1 MSHNIRSLNE
11 LDRLLHEP
19 ARTMI
24 TAILYSADEA
34 DFLYLLNAT
43 GLTRGNL
50 STHLARLEEAGY
62 VEIEKTYKGKLPRT
76 VCRLTEAGRTAFDE
90 YRRQLRE
97 IVETLE
103 SRDEKGDN
111 GRLFAHGSRLKNQ
124 GSESLG

>member
-1 MSHNIRSLNE
+1 MSDNLRSLGD

-19 ARTMI
+19 ARLMI
-24 TAILYSADEA
+24 ATILFSAAEA

-76 VCRLTEAGRTAFDE
+76 ICRLTDAGRTAFDD
-90 YRRQLRE
+90 YRKQLRE

-103 SRDEKGDN
+103 GRDEKRAS
-111 GRLFAHGSRLKNQ
+111 GRLLAQ
-124 GSESLG
+124 GSGLDE

>member
-1 MSHNIRSLNE
+1 MSASLQSLGD

-19 ARTMI
+19 ARMMI
-24 TAILYSADEA
+24 TAILYSASEA

-76 VCRLTEAGRTAFDE
+76 ICRLTGAGRTAFDE

-103 SRDEKGDN
+103 SRNEKGDN
-111 GRLFAHGSRLKNQ
+111 ERLFAQ
-124 GSESLG
+124 

>member
-1 MSHNIRSLNE
+1 MKDNWRSLSD

-19 ARTMI
+19 ARMMI
-24 TAILYSADEA
+24 TTILFSAAEA

-76 VCRLTEAGRTAFDE
+76 ICRLTKTGRKAFDG
-90 YRRQLRE
+90 YRKQLRE
-97 IVETLE
+97 VVETLE
-103 SRDEKGDN
+103 SGKEKNDSGQLNVKAD
-111 GRLFAHGSRLKNQ
+111 GLEKL
-124 GSESLG
+124 GSES

>member
-1 MSHNIRSLNE
+1 MSENLRSLSD

-19 ARTMI
+19 ARMMI
-24 TAILYSADEA
+24 TTILFSAAEA

-76 VCRLTEAGRTAFDE
+76 ICRLTNAGRAAFNG
-90 YRRQLRE
+90 YRKQLRE
-97 IVETLE
+97 VVETLE
-103 SRDEKGDN
+103 RGKEEI
-111 GRLFAHGSRLKNQ
+111 GRLKAQVDRLEKQ
-124 GSESLG
+124 GSES

>member
-1 MSHNIRSLNE
+1 MNEDLFSLGD

-19 ARTMI
+19 ARLMI
-24 TAILYSADEA
+24 ATILFSAAEA

-76 VCRLTEAGRTAFDE
+76 ICRLTKAGRTAFNE
-90 YRRQLRE
+90 YRKQLRQV
-97 IVETLE
+97 VETLE
-103 SRDEKGDN
+103 RG
-111 GRLFAHGSRLKNQ
+111 
-124 GSESLG
+124 ES

>member
-1 MSHNIRSLNE
+1 MSDNLRLLGD

-19 ARTMI
+19 ARMMI
-24 TAILYSADEA
+24 TTILYSATEA

-76 VCRLTEAGRTAFDE
+76 ICRLTNTGRTAFDE
-90 YRRQLRE
+90 YRKQLRAV
-97 IVETLE
+97 VETM
-103 SRDEKGDN
+103 EKGKASN
-111 GRLFAHGSRLKNQ
+111 AIRRL
-124 GSESLG
+124 ELGEEGL

>member
-1 MSHNIRSLNE
+1 MSDGLRSLGE

-19 ARTMI
+19 ARLMI
-24 TAILYSADEA
+24 TTILFSAAEA

-76 VCRLTEAGRTAFDE
+76 ICRLTDAGRAAFED
-90 YRRQLRE
+90 YRKQLRE
-97 IVETLE
+97 VVETLE
-103 SRDEKGDN
+103 RGKQGTGSDRMIARANGMEK
-111 GRLFAHGSRLKNQ
+111 L
-124 GSESLG
+124 GSES

>member
-1 MSHNIRSLNE
+1 MSASLQSLGD
-11 LDRLLHEP
+11 LDRILHEP
-19 ARTMI
+19 ARMMI
-24 TAILYSADEA
+24 TAILYSAHEA

-76 VCRLTEAGRTAFDE
+76 ICRLTDAGRTAFDE

-103 SRDEKGDN
+103 SRNEKGDN
-111 GRLFAHGSRLKNQ
+111 ERLFAQ
-124 GSESLG
+124 

>member
-1 MSHNIRSLNE
+1 MSHNIRSLSE

-19 ARTMI
+19 ARLMI
-24 TAILYSADEA
+24 ATILFSAVEA

-76 VCRLTEAGRTAFDE
+76 ICRLTDAGRTAFDD
-90 YRRQLRE
+90 YRRRLRE
-97 IVETLE
+97 VVEELE
-103 SRDEKGDN
+103 EREKKSN
-111 GRLFAHGSRLKNQ
+111 ERFYAQ
-124 GSESLG
+124 GAGLEKQGGGSLG

>member
-1 MSHNIRSLNE
+1 MSVSLQSLGD

-19 ARTMI
+19 ARMMI

-62 VEIEKTYKGKLPRT
+62 VEIQKTYKGKLPRT
-76 VCRLTEAGRTAFDE
+76 ICRLTHEGRTAFDE
-90 YRRQLRE
+90 YRKQLRE

-103 SRDEKGDN
+103 GRNEKGDT
-111 GRLFAHGSRLKNQ
+111 GRLFAHDSRLKNQ
-124 GSESLG
+124 GSEA